1 MFSDNHRI
9 SRRQLGRQLA
19 LGLSGTFLLVIPR
32 LPQLY
37 GVSGI
42 ISCVIGLLALWVYLF
57 FMVRNTATSKSLRQR
72 MSRPAYMVVSVFFLS
87 YLVLSGG
94 YLVRT
99 VAGMIKASLV
109 TEYSVWVIAGLL
121 ILTAV
126 IGTGSDIQRRAR
138 IGEVSALPVIGGL
151 FLLLVLAAF
160 QGDGI
165 PSEMIQRTDAGTVLR
180 GAYDFFCAFSITGVI
195 PFLMSNVERPQGSVK
210 ALYIGSGTA
219 AVLAVGGLCV
229 MQAVFGVYGMQEK
242 EFPVTALMSAVSFPG
257 NFLDRFDIIWMI
269 FLLFALFYAVG
280 TILFY
285 SHHLVNDR
293 DNLTVRLIFAVLVF
307 AAAFVEW
314 NGGSI
319 DDLYPMAVRYLY
331 MPLFVIFGLFVCRI
345 RRKA

>member
-42 ISCVIGLLALWVYLF
+42 ISCVIGLLALWIYLF
-57 FMVRNTATSKSLRQR
+57 FMVRNTASTKSLRQR
-72 MSRPAYMVVSVFFLS
+72 MSRPAYMAVTVFFLS
-87 YLVLSGG
+87 YLVLGGG
-94 YLVRT
+94 YLVRM

-109 TEYSVWVIAGLL
+109 TEYSIWVIAGLL
-121 ILTAV
+121 VLTAV

-138 IGEVSALPVIGGL
+138 IGEISALPVIGAL

-160 QGDGI
+160 QGGGI
-165 PSEMIQRTDAGTVLR
+165 SSEMLQRTDAKTVLC

-210 ALYIGSGTA
+210 ALYTGSGTA
-219 AVLAVGGLCV
+219 ALLAVGGLLRD
-229 MQAVFGVYGMQEK
+229 AGGVRRLRHAGEG
-242 EFPVTALMSAVSFPG
+242 VSGDGFNVSGIVSG

-269 FLLFALFYAVG
+269 FLLFALFMRSAPYCFTA
-280 TILFY
+280 TI
-285 SHHLVNDR
+285 
-293 DNLTVRLIFAVLVF
+293 
-307 AAAFVEW
+307 W
-314 NGGSI
+314 
-319 DDLYPMAVRYLY
+319 
-331 MPLFVIFGLFVCRI
+331 
-345 RRKA
+345 

>member
-19 LGLSGTFLLVIPR
+19 LGLSGTFLLVVPG

-37 GVSGI
+37 GLSGI
-42 ISCVIGLLALWVYLF
+42 LSCVIGLGVLWVYLF
-57 FMVRNTATSKSLRQR
+57 FMVRHTATAKSLRQR
-72 MSRPAYMVVSVFFLS
+72 MSRPAYMAAAVFYLS
-87 YLVLSGG
+87 YLVLGGG
-94 YLVRT
+94 YLVRI
-99 VAGMIKASLV
+99 VARMIKAALV
-109 TEYSVWVIAGLL
+109 TEYSLWVIAGLL
-121 ILTAV
+121 ILTAM

-138 IGEVSALPVIGGL
+138 IAEVSTVPVIGGL
-151 FLLLVLAAF
+151 ILLLLFAAF
-160 QGDGI
+160 QGGGI
-165 PSEMIQRTDAGTVLR
+165 TSEMVSKVDAGTVLG

-195 PFLMSNVERPQGSVK
+195 PFLMSNVERPQGSVR
-210 ALYIGSGTA
+210 ALYIGTGTA

-229 MQAVFGVYGMQEK
+229 MQSVFGVYGMQEK

-285 SHHLVNDR
+285 SHHLINDR
-293 DNLTVRLIFAVLVF
+293 NNLAVRLVFAVLVF

-314 NGGSI
+314 NGRSLE
-319 DDLYPMAVRYLY
+319 DLYPLAIRYLY
-331 MPLFVIFGLFVCRI
+331 MPLFVVFGLFVCRI